1 MIKEERKMKTK
12 VKGKTIPRGEK
23 KIYEFIGKVSGK
35 IQEKNYHTKELFYR
49 LSIWENKE
57 LDMISVYQRNVNEK
71 IWKDVSEGNYYGKAY
86 AFFCEKVASYFH
98 LKDWKEIKE

>member
-49 LSIWENKE
+49 LSI
-57 LDMISVYQRNVNEK
+57 
-71 IWKDVSEGNYYGKAY
+71 
-86 AFFCEKVASYFH
+86 
-98 LKDWKEIKE
+98 